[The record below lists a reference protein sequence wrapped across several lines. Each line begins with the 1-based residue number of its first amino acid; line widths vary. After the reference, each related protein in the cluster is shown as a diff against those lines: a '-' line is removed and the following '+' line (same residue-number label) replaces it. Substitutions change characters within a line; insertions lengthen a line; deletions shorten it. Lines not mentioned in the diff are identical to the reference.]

1 MMVVRTA
8 FLLLCA
14 ALPLVAH
21 AGRSCDHKPMTTDA
35 VVRGLNLAAK
45 TMAALDASG
54 AKVVVLAR
62 AGQDL
67 TKYNLRYSHVGLA
80 YSTPDGWRVLHK
92 LNACGTSTS
101 NLYEQGL
108 GEFFLDD
115 PWRYE
120 AAWAVPVSVV
130 QDKVHALLSSGVRAT
145 SLHQPQ
151 YSLVSYA
158 WGTKYQQS
166 NQWAIETLALA
177 MEPSVQTRSQAQMWL
192 QQAKYEPTTL
202 TLRPLTRLGGRVSAA
217 NVAFDDH
224 PDNKRFSDKIET
236 VTADSVFAWLERER
250 LAGPLV
256 VLAE

>member
-1 MMVVRTA
+1 MMLRTA
-8 FLLLCA
+8 LLLLCT
-14 ALPLVAH
+14 ALPLAAH
-21 AGRSCDHKPMTTDA
+21 AGRSCENKPMTTDA

-54 AKVVVLAR
+54 AKVAVLAR

-67 TKYNLRYSHVGLA
+67 TKYNLRYSHIGLA
-80 YSTPDGWRVLHK
+80 YSTPNGWRVLHK
-92 LNACGTSTS
+92 LNTCGTNSS

-120 AAWAVPVSVV
+120 AAWSVPTGDV
-130 QDKVHALLSSGVRAT
+130 QNKVHALLSNEALAA

-151 YSLVSYA
+151 YSLVSYV

-177 MEPSVQTRSQAQMWL
+177 MEPSMQTRVQAQAWL
-192 QQAKYEPTTL
+192 QRAKYEPATL

-224 PDNKRFSDKIET
+224 PDSKRFSDKIET
-236 VTADSVFAWLERER
+236 VTADSVFSWLERER
-250 LAGPLV
+250 LASPLV